1 MLLLWVSVISNLV
14 IFDVTIV
21 IVWGSHK
28 PSKGKTEFNP

>member
-21 IVWGSHK
+21 TVWRNHK
-28 PSKGKTEFNP
+28 PSNGKTEFNP